1 MGHQPLTGCVAAG
14 GLTVRGGPSR
24 RRSAELAAVC
34 STDRHAAAPDPPSSG
49 WEYWISG
56 QRHVSPCAPRSTR
69 RENGVS
75 TASGWA
81 GRALVVDQAG
91 ERQLA
96 AARPA
101 AERVGGLE
109 HGHLDALGG
118 EGEGGSEPVGPAA
131 DDDCT
136 SHAVTSGCLVVVVT
150 AGAWLTR
157 M

>member
-1 MGHQPLTGCVAAG
+1 MGRMKSAVMSSKRSAS
-14 GLTVRGGPSR
+14 GPNR
-24 RRSAELAAVC
+24 RRQASPSAPRPAAAS
-34 STDRHAAAPDPPSSG
+34 STDRQAAAPDPPSSG

-131 DDDCT
+131 DDDGAG
-136 SHAVTSGCLVVVVT
+136 HATT
-150 AGAWLTR
+150 PRARARPWLTR
-157 M
+157 S